1 MKRVGGGYILRKA
14 PTAPLPASSSQ
25 QIRTAR
31 RNNRNTATPA
41 RPVTRTSQQE
51 AKEKNL
57 ERLLK
62 DTTAKFQQAA
72 EEVRQL
78 KRRNEDLSS
87 ALVNTTKNYDDA
99 MKYIGSAHSTIK
111 DLQLRLDANVLRN
124 LKNEIKMNEA
134 TQANKEESEKVEQLM
149 RELEEAKNDMAQI
162 RRRVEA
168 NKTCLGNACNLDNG
182 EGEMD
187 TKYDLDPTKSMMMT
201 PMKEFRTCA
210 VKEDHKEYQSDE
222 ESASPKPLGSRSAI
236 KECKYSMDY
245 DESEPKTEETVN
257 TDKHTFESLEIG
269 VKDTAESVKEK
280 KTKNIVS
287 MENCIYSPDYDYDEA
302 ETRDKAGSK
311 HHTFDVLECG
321 AKECTTC
328 VEEEESKYLILDEE
342 SFLTELL
349 ELSIPM
355 DTRIYRPDLDVSE
368 AVANDQL
375 YSNKYMLDVS
385 ISRMN
390 ELRMRVKEDE
400 LKAFELEEV
409 LMMSELLI
417 SSDVFENTIGTLR
430 SQKNRWK

>member
-1 MKRVGGGYILRKA
+1 MQPRSRTTTTTPSMMKRVGGGYILRKA

-134 TQANKEESEKVEQLM
+134 TQANKEEREKVEQLM

-210 VKEDHKEYQSDE
+210 VEEDHKEYQSDE

-280 KTKNIVS
+280 KNEEYASSEDSTATELLWLSVS
-287 MENCIYSPDYDYDEA
+287 MENCIYSPYYDYDEA
-302 ETRDKAGSK
+302 EKKDKAGSK
-311 HHTFDVLECG
+311 HHTFDFSECG
-321 AKECTTC
+321 ARSVQHALRK
-328 VEEEESKYLILDEE
+328 K
-342 SFLTELL
+342 
-349 ELSIPM
+349 
-355 DTRIYRPDLDVSE
+355 
-368 AVANDQL
+368 
-375 YSNKYMLDVS
+375 
-385 ISRMN
+385 SR
-390 ELRMRVKEDE
+390 
-400 LKAFELEEV
+400 
-409 LMMSELLI
+409 
-417 SSDVFENTIGTLR
+417 NTSYWMKSLF
-430 SQKNRWK
+430 